1 MTNKVFW
8 STKAGDKIDIDKM
21 DVEHLRNALKM
32 IVRNWEAQKNLEI
45 RRISNNRDG
54 SSLDQNERMNEI
66 LEIDEFFGDD

>member
-8 STKAGDKIDIDKM
+8 TTTAGDKIDIDKL
-21 DVEHLRNALKM
+21 DVEHLRNAHKM

-45 RRISNNRDG
+45 RRISNTRDG